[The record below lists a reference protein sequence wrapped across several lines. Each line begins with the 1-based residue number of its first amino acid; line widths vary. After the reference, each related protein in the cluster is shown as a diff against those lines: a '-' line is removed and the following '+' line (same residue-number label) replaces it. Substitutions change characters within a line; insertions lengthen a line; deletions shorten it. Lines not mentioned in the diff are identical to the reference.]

1 MEGAGGMIRALAG
14 ILALV
19 LVGFPLL
26 IAPSELTGSVGM
38 IAGALCAGGIGALS
52 LPLLAAGAG
61 VSLVGYTLALWPS
74 GEPPHPLGA
83 VALGV
88 VLSLLFQVVGFA
100 ARFRGTAVDPHVLPG
115 QVRYW
120 VASGI
125 GAAAVEILLSIAAG
139 GIAPRLALPAYPAAV
154 PLGALAAFLGAVRA
168 LTHAPDR
175 LGPASG
181 EERQ

>member
-1 MEGAGGMIRALAG
+1 MRRALAG

-19 LVGFPLL
+19 LVGYPLW
-26 IAPSELTGSVGM
+26 IAPSELTGFVGV
-38 IAGALCAGGIGALS
+38 IAVALCAGGIGALS

-61 VSLVGYTLALWPS
+61 VTLVGYTLALWPS
-74 GEPPHPLGA
+74 GEPPHPLSA

-88 VLSLLFQVVGFA
+88 VLSLLVQVVGFA
-100 ARFRGTAVDPHVLPG
+100 ARLRGAAVDPHVLPG
-115 QVRYW
+115 QVRCW

-125 GAAAVEILLSIAAG
+125 GAAAVGILLSITADDLAL
-139 GIAPRLALPAYPAAV
+139 RLALPAYPAAV
-154 PLGALAAFLGAVRA
+154 PLGTLAAFLGTVRV

-181 EERQ
+181 EER